1 MELSEGTMAA
11 ARTKRSEMT
20 DISAA
25 LRTFASKG
33 RPTKEEQAQRRQL
46 FQKVIQYLTIGI
58 DMSPVFS
65 DVIMNAHTTDVA
77 TKKMLYHYI
86 THYAQANADLAL
98 LTVNTLQK
106 DCREED
112 PVIRGL
118 ALRSMASMRVPDLVE
133 YLVRAEPR
141 AESRESAS
149 TRAQRNAEFDI
160 ILLST
165 LNLVETDPSLTHS
178 PITVLGGKK

>member
-1 MELSEGTMAA
+1 MAA
-11 ARTKRSEMT
+11 GRGKRTEMT

-46 FQKVIQYLTIGI
+46 FQKVIQYLTVGI

-133 YLVRAEPR
+133 YLVRAEPGVEAR
-141 AESRESAS
+141 TRRRSPSA
-149 TRAQRNAEFDI
+149 RVNPRRGI
-160 ILLST
+160 
-165 LNLVETDPSLTHS
+165 
-178 PITVLGGKK
+178 

>member
-1 MELSEGTMAA
+1 MAA
-11 ARTKRSEMT
+11 GRGKRTEMT

-46 FQKVIQYLTIGI
+46 FQKVIQYLTVGI

-133 YLVRAEPR
+133 YLVRAEPGVEAR
-141 AESRESAS
+141 TRRGSPSA
-149 TRAQRNAEFDI
+149 RVNPRRGI
-160 ILLST
+160 
-165 LNLVETDPSLTHS
+165 
-178 PITVLGGKK
+178 